1 MSLPD
6 TSPPVQDTATTLHEV
21 WVICL
26 CAEWCGVCRSYR
38 LLFEQVAVL
47 FPQLRFGW
55 LDVEDEAALV
65 GDLDIET
72 FPTLMVATPA
82 GARFLGALTPH
93 APTLSRLLESLTNA
107 SADSGTVATAIDVA
121 ALVQTLQANS
131 RMWVKN

>member
-6 TSPPVQDTATTLHEV
+6 ISPSPQDQPACPDDI

-38 LLFEQVAVL
+38 TLFEQVAAL

-72 FPTLMVATPA
+72 FPTLMVATSA

-93 APTLSRLLESLTNA
+93 AQTLSRLLESLTDA

-121 ALVQTLQANS
+121 CLVQTLQANP